1 MHSVIDFGNINLRA
15 HTFKIKA
22 ELRVAFV
29 MQLKHVYFIINKTWI
44 LQKRSISLMGKHAI
58 LISCIV
64 IPVFTGESK
73 PPALCPEG
81 P

>member
-22 ELRVAFV
+22 ELRVPFV

-44 LQKRSISLMGKHAI
+44 LQKQSISLMGKHAI
-58 LISCIV
+58 LIRFCN
-64 IPVFTGESK
+64 PCFTGESK